1 MQTSQSRVKT
11 VPFFALVTYRP
22 IPSPISQEVATLMKS
37 IALVLRYSTIPLAVT
52 GCLWTFMSIS
62 ASVVYAQ
69 GKSTLPPRV
78 EIPGTQVLTLSSSNV
93 PGQEYAL
100 QIALPR
106 GYSDTTRTF
115 PVAYILDG
123 QWDFALVQALYGE
136 QFYDGFVPDVIL
148 VGITWGGT
156 NPNVDSLRAR
166 DFTPTHNDQLPQS
179 GGASRFL
186 AFIKGELIPF
196 VEARFRA
203 SRNDRILMGSSFGG
217 LFTLYAMFH
226 ETELFHRY
234 IAPSPALGWNGDA
247 LFADEK
253 AFAASTSQ
261 LPAKLYMTIG
271 EYEDVPRFERFV
283 GQLKSR
289 TYAGLDLQTRVL
301 ENTGH
306 SGSKAEGYTRGLQH
320 VFARPSLNIDATVL
334 NQYRGTYQVDP
345 HMRVTFFVDQ
355 GRLMGKAPD
364 GPAVVLHAESE
375 KDFYVKGQY
384 MFLHFKKNEAGTVS
398 GFQMELFGGT
408 QFVKKVE

>member
-1 MQTSQSRVKT
+1 
-11 VPFFALVTYRP
+11 
-22 IPSPISQEVATLMKS
+22 MKS
-37 IALVLRYSTIPLAVT
+37 TAQVLRCRTISLAVA
-52 GCLWTFMSIS
+52 GCLWTFTFLSPT
-62 ASVVYAQ
+62 AVCAQ
-69 GKSTLPPRV
+69 EKNSLPPRV
-78 EIPGTQVLTLSSSNV
+78 EIPGTQLLTMTSSNV

-186 AFIKGELIPF
+186 AFIKEELIPF
-196 VEARFRA
+196 IEARFRA
-203 SRNDRILMGSSFGG
+203 SRSDRVLMGSSFGG
-217 LFTLYAMFH
+217 LFTLHALLH
-226 ETELFHRY
+226 ETELFNRY
-234 IAPSPALGWNGDA
+234 IAASPALGWNGDA
-247 LFADEK
+247 LFGDEK
-253 AFAASTSQ
+253 AFAVRTSR
-261 LPAKLYMTIG
+261 LPAKLFMAIG

-283 GQLKSR
+283 AQLKSR
-289 TYAGLDLQTRVL
+289 EYAGLDLQTRVL

-320 VFARPSLNIDATVL
+320 AFARPSLTIDSTIL
-334 NQYRGTYQVDP
+334 NQYCGVYQVDP
-345 HMRVTFFVDQ
+345 HMRVTFFTDQ

-364 GPAVVLHAESE
+364 SPAIVLHAESE
-375 KDFYVKGQY
+375 KDFYVRGQY
-384 MFLHFKKNEAGTVS
+384 MFLHFRKDETGKVS
-398 GFQMELFGGT
+398 GFQIEVFSGT